1 VVSMNAEIQQTL
13 AAYKAAVLNDPKALL
28 QADAAKAW
36 NVASGLQTY
45 NLEALH
51 AMFPQLTPVRNVT
64 SRVKGKGK
72 RVEYK
77 AITAINTGGLSGFV
91 AEGTAASLVATNVV
105 DSTATYR
112 SFALGDSVTM
122 ESEWAGNQF
131 VDLKALAVTNLLRA
145 TMIAE
150 ENAILFGQN
159 SAASAQEQA
168 PGAVGAAA
176 TLLTADVTPSTTG
189 GAIPTGTTY
198 AVKMTVIT
206 PTGESL
212 PSAVEKTFTIASGT
226 TGSVA
231 LKPIFP
237 SGQPVIGFNFYV
249 GATGGPYYQVQAANV
264 AAGLPT
270 SAILPGGSATWAT
283 NGDTVTV
290 TGLPANTQPTPPVA
304 DSSASSLA
312 FNGIYTQMWGGSG
325 ATLVNQGGALTSTG
339 ITGLLKSLWNSGR
352 ADPDACWCN
361 VQESVKLTNLTLGAG
376 TPYQVLVN
384 QGEVNNATA
393 NFRVARFTNPAT
405 GTELPVRVH
414 PTVPQGLMLFLSSKL
429 PGWYVPTD
437 IPTVWEMDLPQDY
450 TEIDY
455 PPISSNPVWQVEVR
469 FYGALK
475 LYLPAIQGALYGIN
489 NG

>member
-1 VVSMNAEIQQTL
+1 MPGPPN
-13 AAYKAAVLNDPKALL
+13 PPG
-28 QADAAKAW
+28 AD
-36 NVASGLQTY
+36 
-45 NLEALH
+45 
-51 AMFPQLTPVRNVT
+51 
-64 SRVKGKGK
+64 
-72 RVEYK
+72 
-77 AITAINTGGLSGFV
+77 
-91 AEGTAASLVATNVV
+91 GTA
-105 DSTATYR
+105 
-112 SFALGDSVTM
+112 
-122 ESEWAGNQF
+122 
-131 VDLKALAVTNLLRA
+131 
-145 TMIAE
+145 
-150 ENAILFGQN
+150 
-159 SAASAQEQA
+159 SA
-168 PGAVGAAA
+168 
-176 TLLTADVTPSTTG
+176 
-189 GAIPTGTTY
+189 
-198 AVKMTVIT
+198 
-206 PTGESL
+206 
-212 PSAVEKTFTIASGT
+212 
-226 TGSVA
+226 
-231 LKPIFP
+231 
-237 SGQPVIGFNFYV
+237 
-249 GATGGPYYQVQAANV
+249 
-264 AAGLPT
+264 
-270 SAILPGGSATWAT
+270 
-283 NGDTVTV
+283 
-290 TGLPANTQPTPPVA
+290 
-304 DSSASSLA
+304 LA

-325 ATLVNQGGALTSTG
+325 ATLVKQGGALTSNG
-339 ITGLLKSLWNSGR
+339 ITGLLKSMWNTSR

>member
-1 VVSMNAEIQQTL
+1 MPSMNAEIQQTL
-13 AAYKAAVLNDPKALL
+13 AAYKSAVLSDPKALL

-36 NVASGLQTY
+36 NIASGLQMY

-51 AMFPQLTPVRNVT
+51 SMFPQLTPVRNVT

-72 RVEYK
+72 KVEYK
-77 AITAINTGGLSGFV
+77 AITGINTGNLSGFV
-91 AEGTAASLVATNVV
+91 AEGTAASLVASTTT
-105 DSTATYR
+105 DITATYR
-112 SFALGDSVTM
+112 SFALGDSVTF
-122 ESEWAGNQF
+122 ESEWAGTGF

-159 SAASAQEQA
+159 SAASAGEQA
-168 PGAVGAAA
+168 PGAAGTPAAP
-176 TLLTADVTPSTTG
+176 TLSTATTG
-189 GAIPTGTTY
+189 GSIAATTQY
-198 AVKMTVIT
+198 FFKQTVIT
-206 PTGESL
+206 PMGESL
-212 PSAVEKTFTIASGT
+212 PSASANVT
-226 TGSVA
+226 TGAGSTNSITA
-231 LKPIFP
+231 TPTFP
-237 SGQPVIGFNFYV
+237 TGQPVIGFNIY
-249 GATGGPYYQVQAANV
+249 ASTASGGTYYLVASGNVSAARSS
-264 AAGLPT
+264 GQ
-270 SAILPGGSATWAT
+270 LPGGSLTWLT
-283 NGDTVTV
+283 NGSPLVITSIPGSGT
-290 TGLPANTQPTPPVA
+290 NPPGA
-304 DSSASSLA
+304 DGTASALA

-325 ATLVNQGGALTSTG
+325 ATLTNQAGTLTNAG
-339 ITGLLKSLWNSGR
+339 ITGLLQKLWNTSR
-352 ADPDACWCN
+352 ANPDACWCN
-361 VQESVKLTNLTLGAG
+361 VTESVNLTALTLGAG

-393 NFRVARFTNPAT
+393 NFRVARYTNPAT
-405 GTELPVRVH
+405 GTELPIRVH

-475 LYLPAIQGALYGIN
+475 LYLPAIQGALYGIASA
-489 NG
+489 

>member
-1 VVSMNAEIQQTL
+1 MVSMNAEIQQTL
-13 AAYKAAVLNDPKALL
+13 AAYKSAVMSDPKALL

-36 NVASGLQTY
+36 NVASGLQMY

-51 AMFPQLTPVRNVT
+51 SMFPQLTPVRNVT

-77 AITAINTGGLSGFV
+77 AITAINTGGLNGFV
-91 AEGTAASLVATNVV
+91 AEGNAASLINTNVI

-112 SFALGDSVTM
+112 SFALGDSVSM

-159 SAASAQEQA
+159 SSAAGAEQA
-168 PGAVGAAA
+168 PGAAGAAPNLN
-176 TLLTADVTPSTTG
+176 TPTTATTG
-189 GAIPTGTTY
+189 GTLPATTAY
-198 AVKMTVIT
+198 YFKQTAIT
-206 PTGESL
+206 PMGESL
-212 PSAVEKTFTIASGT
+212 PSAAPATVT
-226 TGSVA
+226 TGGGATNSITVT
-231 LKPIFP
+231 PVFP
-237 SGQPVIGFNFYV
+237 AGQPVIGFNLYMSTA
-249 GATGGPYYQVQAANV
+249 GGGPYYLVATGNV
-264 AAGLPT
+264 ATVLSGGQ
-270 SAILPGGSATWAT
+270 LPGGSLTWLT
-283 NGDTVTV
+283 NGDALVVTSAAAS
-290 TGLPANTQPTPPVA
+290 GANPPVA
-304 DSSASSLA
+304 DNSASALA
-312 FNGIYTQMWGGSG
+312 FNGIYTQMWGGSV
-325 ATLVNQGGALTSTG
+325 ATLTRQSGASTSLG
-339 ITGLLKSLWNSGR
+339 ITGLLKAMWNTSR

-361 VQESVKLTNLTLGAG
+361 VQESVKLTNITLGAG

-414 PTVPQGLMLFLSSKL
+414 PTAPQGLMLFLSSKL

-489 NG
+489 NQ

>member
-1 VVSMNAEIQQTL
+1 VLSMNAEIQQTL
-13 AAYKAAVLNDPKALL
+13 AAYRSAVLSDPQALL

-36 NVASGLQTY
+36 NVGNGFQAY

-51 AMFPQLTPVRNVT
+51 SLFPQLTPVRNMT

-77 AITAINTGGLSGFV
+77 AVTAINTGGLSGFV
-91 AEGTAASLVATNVV
+91 AEGNAASLVATNTS
-105 DSTATYR
+105 DIAATYR

-122 ESEWAGNQF
+122 ESEWAGAGF
-131 VDLKALAVTNLLRA
+131 ADLKALAVTNLLRA

-159 SAASAQEQA
+159 STASAQEQA
-168 PGAVGAAA
+168 PGAAGAAPNLA
-176 TLLTADVTPSTTG
+176 TPTTATSGGSLPATT
-189 GAIPTGTTY
+189 AY
-198 AVKMTVIT
+198 YFKQTVIT
-206 PTGESL
+206 PMGESL
-212 PSAVEKTFTIASGT
+212 PSAAPATVT
-226 TGSVA
+226 TGAGGSNSITVA
-231 LKPIFP
+231 PVFP
-237 SGQPVIGFNFYV
+237 AGQPAIGFNLYL
-249 GATGGPYYQVQAANV
+249 ATASGGPYYLVATGNV
-264 AAGLPT
+264 AATLSGGQ
-270 SAILPGGSATWAT
+270 LPGGSLTWLT
-283 NGDTVTV
+283 NGDPLVVTSA
-290 TGLPANTQPTPPVA
+290 PASGANPPVA
-304 DSSASSLA
+304 DGSASGLA
-312 FNGIYTQMWGGSG
+312 FNGIYSQMWGGNG
-325 ATLVNQGGALTSTG
+325 ATLVKQGGALTSNG
-339 ITGLLKSLWNSGR
+339 ITGLLKSMWNTSR

-361 VQESVKLTNLTLGAG
+361 VQESVKLTNITLGAG

-475 LYLPAIQGALYGIN
+475 LYLPAIQGALYGIS